1 MSNIIQID
9 GKFYDFGTKNT
20 SFLQT
25 AQELKSLGIKN
36 WYFPLRV
43 KYPQFNICDADPYDK
58 NLDAGTI
65 GRIHIE
71 SKENIWYWLR
81 EVAKVP
87 AKGAPKPFDPMLTRA
102 SCAMAWCFEHNID
115 FMVCQPR
122 QTHKTTWIN
131 LLLTHAFIYD
141 LQNVDIP
148 MMHIRD
154 KDVSRNAEMFRD
166 YVTQLPDYMN
176 PWSDRQKLPGLKSL
190 KYDQHNTSIYTLCQ
204 PDSEV
209 KAKDKMR
216 GMTLF
221 VGFIDE
227 FEYINYISSVI
238 SGATPA
244 MQSGRLIAKETGAR
258 CCMMY
263 ASTPG
268 DLETATGKE
277 AQRMIDK
284 TPRFSERFYDLTE
297 EEIEHL
303 FDGMVDE
310 EGGEKEQVHRLYI
323 EFDYK
328 QLRKDEKW
336 LRAQYADAEA
346 TGKFAEYRR
355 GILLDRFRGT
365 DSSLFNQKDIEYIN
379 QHVRKPDCEILLQ
392 KKYTLYCYN
401 HDVNMVDLTSPTPFF
416 DINLPYLIGIDIS
429 GGTGGDNTTFVIVNP
444 YTMQVVGELAS
455 PYIGGMDLI
464 RCIIELAKLM
474 PKAIFCPET
483 NTVGK
488 PLLEWIQDSQL
499 EYRFYYDPQ
508 LDITKN
514 VMLKTDNLEAK
525 MKNKAL
531 QRKYIG
537 TNVTPKIRNDMMT
550 LLKRYVHDYRN
561 LINTKLLVKDI
572 NALTINKGKIEAEY
586 GEHDDVVMAYCHVL
600 YVFTFGYDLTR
611 YGIDKSRCTF
621 EKAYQEV
628 KKYDMEQAENRVN
641 NMVPYGKDAYGYE
654 EQLLHDIVNSSTN
667 AGFDK
672 QTGVDEYGYTK
683 NQYNQNE
690 QKQMQETVR
699 LTQSDVSFFM
709 SVNNF

>member
-1 MSNIIQID
+1 
-9 GKFYDFGTKNT
+9 
-20 SFLQT
+20 
-25 AQELKSLGIKN
+25 
-36 WYFPLRV
+36 
-43 KYPQFNICDADPYDK
+43 
-58 NLDAGTI
+58 
-65 GRIHIE
+65 
-71 SKENIWYWLR
+71 
-81 EVAKVP
+81 
-87 AKGAPKPFDPMLTRA
+87 
-102 SCAMAWCFEHNID
+102 
-115 FMVCQPR
+115 
-122 QTHKTTWIN
+122 
-131 LLLTHAFIYD
+131 
-141 LQNVDIP
+141 
-148 MMHIRD
+148 
-154 KDVSRNAEMFRD
+154 
-166 YVTQLPDYMN
+166 
-176 PWSDRQKLPGLKSL
+176 
-190 KYDQHNTSIYTLCQ
+190 
-204 PDSEV
+204 
-209 KAKDKMR
+209 
-216 GMTLF
+216 
-221 VGFIDE
+221 
-227 FEYINYISSVI
+227 
-238 SGATPA
+238 
-244 MQSGRLIAKETGAR
+244 
-258 CCMMY
+258 
-263 ASTPG
+263 
-268 DLETATGKE
+268 
-277 AQRMIDK
+277 
-284 TPRFSERFYDLTE
+284 
-297 EEIEHL
+297 
-303 FDGMVDE
+303 
-310 EGGEKEQVHRLYI
+310 
-323 EFDYK
+323 
-328 QLRKDEKW
+328 
-336 LRAQYADAEA
+336 
-346 TGKFAEYRR
+346 
-355 GILLDRFRGT
+355 
-365 DSSLFNQKDIEYIN
+365 
-379 QHVRKPDCEILLQ
+379 
-392 KKYTLYCYN
+392 
-401 HDVNMVDLTSPTPFF
+401 
-416 DINLPYLIGIDIS
+416 
-429 GGTGGDNTTFVIVNP
+429 
-444 YTMQVVGELAS
+444 MQVVGELAS

-514 VMLKTDNLEAK
+514 VMLKTDNIEAK

-537 TNVTPKIRNDMMT
+537 TNVTPTIRNDMMT

-611 YGIDKSRCTF
+611 YGIDKSKCTF